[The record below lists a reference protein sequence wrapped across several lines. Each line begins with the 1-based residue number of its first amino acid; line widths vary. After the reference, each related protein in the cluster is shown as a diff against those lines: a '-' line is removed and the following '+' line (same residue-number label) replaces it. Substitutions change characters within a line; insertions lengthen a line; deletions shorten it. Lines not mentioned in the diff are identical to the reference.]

1 MQMQGT
7 ALAGGTQTFQTKRG
21 EALQKTKLKVLDV
34 GAEARAEVY
43 WVDFLGEAAL
53 TDEEMERVMRQKVEI
68 EVRGVSA
75 TVGKQ
80 GGRAF
85 LNVSGGAIRL
95 NGQVVQRSLRGQG
108 GAQPQPRAS

>member
-34 GAEARAEVY
+34 GAEARADVY

-53 TDEEMERVMRQKVEI
+53 SDEEMEQVMRQTVEI

-75 TVGKQ
+75 TMGKQ

-95 NGQVVQRSLRGQG
+95 NGQVVQRGLRAQRAQAPGQRS
-108 GAQPQPRAS
+108 A